1 MRFRGGDGANQNR
14 RWGDNMKT
22 TTAGTLTAIALAC
35 GLGMTSLD
43 AQSSSGTV
51 DSHVAAAR
59 AAAGQD
65 HIGLFNR
72 LCQPEPARPAAPA
85 ATAPPA
91 APPRPPGPPAKSTW
105 EADAVKV
112 FDNLYFVG
120 EKEYSAW
127 AVAGSDGIIVLD
139 TIFEYSV
146 DSQIVGGLKQLGL
159 DPNTIKYALVSH
171 GHRDHS
177 GGARYLQDSFKTR
190 VMLSAADWDIL
201 EKNTRDPSKPKRDLV
216 VTDGQVLTLGDQQLT
231 FYITPG
237 HTMGT
242 VSTLVPVFDRGT
254 RHVAAAWG
262 GTAFNF
268 SHSKERFRIYI
279 DSARRFSDLAV
290 KAGADVLI
298 ANHTI
303 FDGSKIKLAA
313 MATRKPGDP
322 HPYVIGTDSVRRYLT
337 VAEECAVAAMMRL
350 P

>member
-1 MRFRGGDGANQNR
+1 
-14 RWGDNMKT
+14 MKT
-22 TTAGTLTAIALAC
+22 TSTGALAAIVLAG
-35 GLGMTSLD
+35 GLNLVALN
-43 AQSSSGTV
+43 AQAPSGTV

-65 HIGLFNR
+65 HVGLFNR
-72 LCQPEPARPAAPA
+72 LCQPEPARPAQA
-85 ATAPPA
+85 ATTATPA
-91 APPRPPGPPAKSTW
+91 TPPRPPGPPARSTW

-127 AVAGSDGIIVLD
+127 AVGGSGGLIILD

-146 DSQIVGGLKQLGL
+146 DSQIVGGLKKLGL
-159 DPNTIKYALVSH
+159 DPATIKYALVSH

-177 GGARYLQDSFKTR
+177 GGAQFLQDSFKTR
-190 VMLSAADWDIL
+190 VLLSAADWDML
-201 EKNTRDPSKPKRDLV
+201 EKNTRDPSKPKRDMV
-216 VTDGQVLTLGDQQLT
+216 VTDGQVLTLGDQSLT

-242 VSTLVPVFDRGT
+242 VSTIVPVFDRGT

-268 SHSKERFRIYI
+268 PHSKERFQIYI
-279 DSARRFSDLAV
+279 DSARRFSDIAV

-303 FDGSKIKLAA
+303 FDGSKTKLPA
-313 MATRKPGDP
+313 MATRKAGEP
-322 HPYVIGTDSVRRYLT
+322 HPYVIGTDSVRRYLK
-337 VAEECAVAAMMRL
+337 VAEECAIAGMMRL

>member
-1 MRFRGGDGANQNR
+1 MN
-14 RWGDNMKT
+14 T
-22 TTAGTLTAIALAC
+22 TTTGALGAIVLAAGLNLVP
-35 GLGMTSLD
+35 LE
-43 AQSSSGTV
+43 AQTPPGTV

-65 HIGLFNR
+65 HVGLFNR
-72 LCQPEPARPAAPA
+72 LCQPEPARPAPA
-85 ATAPPA
+85 ATASTTA
-91 APPRPPGPPAKSTW
+91 TPPRPPGPPAKSTW

-127 AVAGSDGIIVLD
+127 AVGTSDGIIILD

-146 DSQIVGGLKQLGL
+146 DTQIVGGLKKLGL
-159 DPNTIKYALVSH
+159 DPATIKYALVSH

-177 GGARYLQDSFKTR
+177 GGAQFLQDSFKTR
-190 VMLSAADWDIL
+190 VMLSAADWDML
-201 EKNTRDPSKPKRDLV
+201 EKNTRDPSKPKRDMV
-216 VTDGQVLTLGDQQLT
+216 VTDGQVLTLGDQKLT

-242 VSTLVPVFDRGT
+242 VSTIVPVFDRGA

-268 SHSKERFRIYI
+268 PHSKERFQIYI
-279 DSARRFSDLAV
+279 DSARRFSDIAV

-303 FDGSKIKLAA
+303 FDGSKSKLPA
-313 MATRKPGDP
+313 MATRKPGEP
-322 HPYVIGTDSVRRYLT
+322 HPYVIGTDSVRRYLK
-337 VAEECAVAAMMRL
+337 VAEECAIAGMMRL